1 MRDPWDLLRGLD
13 VFDNKSL
20 LNSELSVSLIR
31 HWAPNCSTFSRARE
45 RPIPGVRFS
54 PKPLRNDT
62 YPEGIPEVLAQLPAS
77 KKRKLDLDTRMANMA
92 AEGGGL
98 FGECCHRQVLQ
109 LGASPEFHSPEIE
122 VLGEAGKGKGSHG
135 NRIPCMHVRRVP

>member
-13 VFDNKSL
+13 VFGDKSFL
-20 LNSELSVSLIR
+20 DSELSVSLVR

-62 YPEGIPEVLAQLPAS
+62 FPEGIPEVLAKLPAS

-92 AEGGGL
+92 AEHL
-98 FGECCHRQVLQ
+98 FRERCHRQVLQ
-109 LGASPEFHSPEIE
+109 LGASPEFHSPEIG
-122 VLGEAGKGKGSHG
+122 VLGEAGKRKGSRG
-135 NRIPCMHVRRVP
+135 NRIPCMHVCWVP